1 MRERNVQ
8 NCVDECSEC
17 NPGLPADAE
26 RRETVRAVHI
36 RSWRNCLEVLVRMQQ
51 IRLNAQEPEEV
62 WTQIMTAIYIL
73 PGWKIAM

>member
-1 MRERNVQ
+1 VQ
-8 NCVDECSEC
+8 NCLDECSEC
-17 NPGLPADAE
+17 NPGLLTDAE

-36 RSWRNCLEVLVRMQQ
+36 RSWRNCLEGLVRMQR

-73 PGWKIAM
+73 PGWNGAM